1 MVASAFCPLNS
12 GGPERERG
20 DLGAHG
26 GREGFRGLGRKSGI
40 LGARGGRKESW
51 GSGRKRGILGDQKG
65 RVEDPVSP
73 WPVTVLVAALDLA
86 SANFTAQCVGRGIFC
101 VWEKVCVYI
110 HILCDL

>member
-1 MVASAFCPLNS
+1 MVVSAFCPLNS

-26 GREGFRGLGRKSGI
+26 GREEFRGLGEEEWSSG
-40 LGARGGRKESW
+40 
-51 GSGRKRGILGDQKG
+51 GSGREKGVLGLRKEERILEDQKG

-86 SANFTAQCVGRGIFC
+86 SASFTA
-101 VWEKVCVYI
+101 
-110 HILCDL
+110 